1 MKKLIQTLKNIW
13 SIEELKGK
21 ILTTL
26 LLVFIYVFGT
36 HIVLP
41 GLNPKNIDDA
51 SGSSG
56 PLGLINAFT
65 GGAFSKASIL
75 ALGIMP
81 YISASI
87 FMQLMTILVPQMQK
101 IQKEGDSGRKKIN
114 QWTRYLTVLVTLVQ
128 ASAYVAFL
136 RQTYSSALV
145 ASFEPYFTVTT
156 ILILIAGTLFVMWLG
171 EKITDKGLGNGTSII
186 IMIGILAR
194 LPESLIQEWT
204 AKSARGSGGLLVYI
218 LEIAVLVLVIMGLIL
233 LVQGVRKIPVN
244 YAKQIVGNKQFGG
257 ARQFLPLKVNG
268 AGVMPIIFAQAIM
281 FLPSLINITEYGKG
295 SDSGQAIV
303 RIFTDPQN
311 IWHMVI
317 YSVIVIGFTFL
328 YTALIFN
335 PKQIADDL
343 KRNNGFIP
351 GVKPGQPTADYI
363 GSVMDKITLPGA
375 VLLALVGILPGFAQL
390 LGVTQGFASFFG
402 GTSLLIM
409 VGVILDTL
417 QQIET
422 QLLMRQYDGLMKS
435 GRIQGRQGLQTTTTT
450 SL

>member
-1 MKKLIQTLKNIW
+1 VNKLIQTLKNIW
-13 SIEELKGK
+13 SIAELKSK
-21 ILTTL
+21 IITTL
-26 LLVFIYVFGT
+26 LLVLIYRLGA
-36 HIVLP
+36 HIILP
-41 GLNPKNIDDA
+41 GLDPTKINLKGA
-51 SGSSG
+51 TSGA
-56 PLGLINAFT
+56 LGLIDAFA
-65 GGAFSKASIL
+65 GGAFSQASIF

-114 QWTRYLTVLVTLVQ
+114 QWTRYLTVGVTVVQ
-128 ASAYVAFL
+128 ASAYVAYLKQVNAEAFL
-136 RQTYSSALV
+136 SSF
-145 ASFEPYFTVTT
+145 SNYFAITTT
-156 ILILIAGTLFVMWLG
+156 IVLTAGTLFVMWLG

-186 IMIGILAR
+186 IMVGILAR
-194 LPESLIQEWT
+194 LPQSLIQEWA
-204 AKSARGSGGLLVYI
+204 AKSNRGGGGLLIYI
-218 LEIAVLVLVIMGLIL
+218 IEIAVLIAVIMGLIV

-244 YAKQIVGNKQFGG
+244 YAKQIVGNRQFGG

-281 FLPSLINITEYGKG
+281 FLPTLISYTNFESKAGI
-295 SDSGQAIV
+295 A
-303 RIFTDPQN
+303 RIFADPRDP
-311 IWHMVI
+311 WHMII
-317 YSVIVIGFTFL
+317 YAVIVIGFTFL

-363 GSVMDKITLPGA
+363 GSVMDRITLPGA
-375 VLLALVGILPGFAQL
+375 VLLAVVGILPGFAQR

-435 GRIQGRQGLQTTTTT
+435 GRIQGRQSLQSTTI
-450 SL
+450 

>member
-1 MKKLIQTLKNIW
+1 VNKLIQTLKNIW
-13 SIEELKGK
+13 GIEELRSK
-21 ILTTL
+21 ITTTL
-26 LLVFIYVFGT
+26 LLLLIYVFGT

-41 GLNPKNIDDA
+41 GLNPKAVDA
-51 SGSSG
+51 VASTGG
-56 PLGLINAFT
+56 ALGLINAFT
-65 GGAFSKASIL
+65 GGAFMQASIL

-87 FMQLMTILVPQMQK
+87 FMQLMSIMVPQMQK

-128 ASAYVAFL
+128 ASAYVSFL
-136 RQTYSSALV
+136 RQTYGNAILP
-145 ASFEPYFTVTT
+145 SFAPYFAVTT
-156 ILILIAGTLFVMWLG
+156 IIILIAGTLFVMWLG

-186 IMIGILAR
+186 IMVGILAR
-194 LPESLIQEWT
+194 LPKSLIEEWT
-204 AKSARGSGGLLVYI
+204 AKNARGGGGLLGYI
-218 LEIAVLVLVIMGLIL
+218 LEIAVLVAIIMGLIL

-295 SDSGQAIV
+295 SESGQAII
-303 RIFTDPQN
+303 RIFTDSKN
-311 IWHMVI
+311 VWHMVI
-317 YSVIVIGFTFL
+317 YAVIVIGFTFL

-335 PKQIADDL
+335 PKQISEDL

-363 GSVMDKITLPGA
+363 GTVMDRITLPGA
-375 VLLALVGILPGFAQL
+375 TLLAVVGILPGFAQL
-390 LGVTQGFASFFG
+390 LGVTQNLASFFG

-435 GRIQGRQGLQTTTTT
+435 GRIQGRQNLQSSTI
-450 SL
+450 